1 MIHLSPAPPVESFH
15 WRKSCCSPG
24 WFHISFSA
32 LKNCVLGHLR
42 SAVSGCG
49 TGVDAHSAA
58 DQRCFIEAHWAP
70 INHKVTD
77 TACEGSAGGQVWG
90 Q

>member
-1 MIHLSPAPPVESFH
+1 MIHLSPTPPAESFH
-15 WRKSCCSPG
+15 WRKSCRSSRLALRFFQCSEE
-24 WFHISFSA
+24 
-32 LKNCVLGHLR
+32 LR
-42 SAVSGCG
+42 TWASSSAVSGCW